1 MPWSILEFLTA
12 KSKAIMEPREHIT
25 HEEFSFRKYAWRQ
38 FKKNKIALFSLYI
51 LGFLVFVAVFAD
63 LIATDQPL
71 YARYRGK
78 TFFPAFQVLV
88 NPTHT
93 DSVWNESTGTWEKIQ
108 FDIAPWKQMKL
119 ESAVWAPIAYSP
131 DKSDRYNRDFV
142 GPFDEQVYKN
152 PDGEIVPVPW
162 YFRHYLG
169 TNQIGQDVAAGLVHG
184 TRISLSVGLVAVGIA
199 AIIGIILGALAGFFG
214 DSGLKSRRG
223 QFWGAVLGL
232 FFGFFYGFMVRG
244 YAILDGINAGM
255 LQGLWQVFLS
265 LLLFAV
271 ILLAFTW
278 LGKHLLGRL
287 PWFRN
292 PTTVPVDSVI
302 SRLIE
307 IMNSMP
313 RLLLILTIA
322 SLFKDK
328 SIFLIMAIL
337 GLTSWTGIARFT
349 RAELLRTRSLEYIQA
364 ARALGYNKRRIIFGH
379 ALPNSLAPVFISI
392 SFGIAAAILA
402 ESSLSFLGIG
412 VPDDVVTWGSLL
424 SAGRTHYDAWWMVV
438 FPGFAIFLTVTIYTI
453 IGEALRDAL
462 DPRLKQ

>member
-1 MPWSILEFLTA
+1 
-12 KSKAIMEPREHIT
+12 MEPRERIT

-38 FKKNKIALFSLYI
+38 FKKNKIAVASLYV
-51 LGFLVFVAVFAD
+51 LFFLIFIAIFAD

-78 TFFPAFQVLV
+78 TFFPAFQTLFD
-88 NPTHT
+88 PSHT
-93 DSVWNESTGTWEKIQ
+93 DSVWNEETGTWEKIQ

-119 ESAVWAPIAYSP
+119 DAVVWAPIPYSP
-131 DKSDRYNRDFV
+131 DKTDRYNRDFV

-152 PDGEIVPVPW
+152 PEGEIVPVPW
-162 YFRHYLG
+162 YFRHHLG
-169 TNQIGQDVAAGLVHG
+169 TNQIGQDVAAGLIHG

-214 DSGLKSRRG
+214 DTEMRTSRGR
-223 QFWGAVLGL
+223 FWGIILGL

-244 YAILDGINAGM
+244 YAIIDGINEGM
-255 LQGLWQVFLS
+255 LPGLVQVFISVLIFGVIV
-265 LLLFAV
+265 LVFA
-271 ILLAFTW
+271 W
-278 LGKHLLGRL
+278 LGQHLLGRL
-287 PWFRN
+287 PWFRE
-292 PTTVPVDSVI
+292 PTNVPVDSVI
-302 SRLIE
+302 SRGIE

-337 GLTSWTGIARFT
+337 GFTSWTGIARFT
-349 RAELLRTRSLEYIQA
+349 RAEFLRTRSLEYIQA
-364 ARALGYNKRRIIFGH
+364 ARALGYSKRRIIFTH